1 MNWKYSMIN
10 GAKNTLKS
18 INPGS
23 IIGQPYRHIS
33 STLSLSVYIP
43 VRGNRASRMPGTDI
57 PETGNRY
64 FYSINDLSRP

>member
-1 MNWKYSMIN
+1 MLRNDTIRSILVVTLQNIIYNIN
-10 GAKNTLKS
+10 TETL
-18 INPGS
+18 IRG
-23 IIGQPYRHIS
+23 
-33 STLSLSVYIP
+33 VYIP

>member
-1 MNWKYSMIN
+1 MFRKQI
-10 GAKNTLKS
+10 KIS
-18 INPGS
+18 I
-23 IIGQPYRHIS
+23 RHEFY
-33 STLSLSVYIP
+33 LCNVYIP